1 MDFFEQNVRMLAVP
15 SIFFSFCTLSL
26 WNEQTLAARAYGAK
40 QCSAESSVGVFV
52 SEEMFY
58 DLPNM

>member
-1 MDFFEQNVRMLAVP
+1 MDFFEQKNSNAQKN
-15 SIFFSFCTLSL
+15 SFCTLSL

-58 DLPNM
+58 DLPNMSSVS